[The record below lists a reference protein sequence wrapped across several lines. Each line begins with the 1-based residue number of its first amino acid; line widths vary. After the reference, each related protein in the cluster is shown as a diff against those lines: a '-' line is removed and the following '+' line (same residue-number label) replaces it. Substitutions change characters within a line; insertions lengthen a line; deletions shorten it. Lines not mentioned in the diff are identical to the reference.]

1 MTSTI
6 NIYDQPQL
14 RDRLRVFRNR
24 AHAGTVLATMLES
37 SYEMRARIFAIPA
50 GGVPVAAVIAESL
63 ELPLDIAV
71 VSKITFPWNSEAGY
85 GAVAFDGTVRLN
97 DKLLSQCRLSEH
109 TIQEGIEK
117 TLNKVRRRVKEF
129 YGQQECSQVLQ
140 HPVIVVD
147 DGIASGFT
155 LHVAVEALRNMGAHY
170 ITIAVPTGHEDA
182 VHRIAQEVEA
192 VYCANLR
199 GGWVFAVA
207 DAYEQWSDVD
217 EEEAIEIYKR
227 LSMGNAP
234 PH

>member
-1 MTSTI
+1 MSSAM
-6 NIYDQPQL
+6 NIYDRPQL
-14 RDRLRVFRNR
+14 RDRLRVFRDR

-37 SYEMRARIFAIPA
+37 SYNMKAHISAIPA
-50 GGVPVAAVIAESL
+50 GGVPVAVVIAEHL
-63 ELPLDIAV
+63 GLPLDIAV

-97 DKLLSQCRLSEH
+97 DRLLSQCRLSEH

-117 TLNKVRRRVKEF
+117 TLDKVRRRVKEF
-129 YGQQECSQVLQ
+129 YGQQECSRVSQY
-140 HPVIVVD
+140 PVIVVD

-155 LHVAVEALRNMGAHY
+155 LYVAVKALRNRGAHH
-170 ITIAVPTGHEDA
+170 ITVAVPTGHEDA
-182 VHRIAQEVEA
+182 VHRIAKEVEA

-217 EEEAIEIYKR
+217 EEEATGIYKR
-227 LSMGNAP
+227 LRMGNLP
-234 PH
+234 VY